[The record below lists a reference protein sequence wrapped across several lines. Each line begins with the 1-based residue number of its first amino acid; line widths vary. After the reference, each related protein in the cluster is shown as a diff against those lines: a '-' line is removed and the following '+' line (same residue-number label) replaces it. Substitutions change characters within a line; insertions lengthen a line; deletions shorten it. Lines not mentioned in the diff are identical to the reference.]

1 MALTGANNEEKIWNF
16 LYSHL
21 KNAYGTAGLMG
32 NLYAESALR
41 PNNLQDSFEKKLGY
55 NDESYTNAV
64 DSGRYSGFVR
74 DSAGYGLAQWTFWSR
89 KQAMYNFIKEKGKSI
104 ADLESQLE
112 FLVEEFK
119 TLYPTVWNKLL
130 KATSVKTASNIVL
143 TEYEQ
148 PGNQGD
154 SVKATRAGYGQ
165 TYFDKYTHVKE
176 QQTIKAN
183 EKQVNFYKTSPYAKY
198 IVTTG
203 GHLISNS
210 GGDER
215 GKISGGKAGDQ
226 TGNEWVLRYWYNR
239 PWNCVLRYPDTK
251 VGLRIAELGVEAA
264 LNDKIGYDQNE
275 RYTYWNLLQKAGYH
289 PSNITTA
296 CEADCSAGVIANVRA
311 VGYLLNIAKL
321 KNISA
326 TYTGNM
332 RAIFSLAG
340 FQVLTD
346 SKYLT
351 STKYLLPGDILL
363 NDLHHTCTNVSVGS
377 AMLDTTVPVS
387 PGTIAD
393 INNGTLRIGMKGD
406 AVALMQKMLQS
417 LGYDI
422 GSYGVDGDFGKDT
435 LYALRQFQ
443 ADKGLIVDGIYGPNS
458 QAALNKAYNKQTPT
472 SSSTSSA
479 KGAYM
484 VKVTAD
490 SLNIRKGPSTQYEV
504 VGKIT
509 DQGVYTIVD
518 ISGTWGKLKSGI
530 GWISLNYTRKV

>member
-16 LYSHL
+16 LYSHI

-41 PNNLQDSFEKKLGY
+41 PNNLQDVFEKKLGY
-55 NDESYTNAV
+55 TDESYTNAV

-89 KQAMYNFIKEKGKSI
+89 KQAMYNFVKGKGKSI
-104 ADLESQLE
+104 ADLETQLE
-112 FLVEEFK
+112 FLIEELK
-119 TLYPTVWNKLL
+119 SLYPTVWEKLL
-130 KATSVKTASNIVL
+130 KATSVKTASNVVL
-143 TEYEQ
+143 TEYEA
-148 PGNQGD
+148 PGNQSDG
-154 SVKATRAGYGQ
+154 VKTTRANYGQ
-165 TYFDKYTHVKE
+165 TYFDRYTHAKE
-176 QQTIKAN
+176 QQVIESNK
-183 EKQVNFYKTSPYAKY
+183 KQVDFYKVSPYAKY
-198 IVTTG
+198 LVTTG

-239 PWNCVLRYPDTK
+239 PWSCVLRYPDAK
-251 VGLRIAELGVEAA
+251 VGMKIAELGCEAA

-275 RYTYWNLLQKAGYH
+275 RYTYWDLLQKAGYH
-289 PSNITTA
+289 PSKITQA
-296 CEADCSAGVIANVRA
+296 CEADCSAGVIANVRG
-311 VGYLLNIAKL
+311 VGYLLNIAAL

-332 RAIFSLAG
+332 RAIFALAG

-351 STKYLLPGDILL
+351 SAKYLLPGDILL
-363 NDLHHTCTNVSVGS
+363 NDLHHTCTNISVGS
-377 AMLDTTVPVS
+377 AMLNTTVPVT
-387 PGTIAD
+387 PGTIAT
-393 INNGTLRIGMKGD
+393 INDGTLKIGMQGTE
-406 AVALMQKMLQS
+406 VELMQKMLQN

-435 LYALRQFQ
+435 LYALRAFQ
-443 ADKGLIVDGIYGPNS
+443 KDQNLIVDGIYGPQS
-458 QAALNKAYNKQTPT
+458 RAALTKAYNKKAPT
-472 SSSTSSA
+472 STSPTS

-490 SLNIRKGPSTQYEV
+490 SLNIRSGPSTQYEA

-509 DQGVYTIVD
+509 DGGVYTIVD
-518 ISGTWGKLKSGI
+518 KVGTWGKLKSGA

>member
-16 LYSHL
+16 LYSHI

-41 PNNLQDSFEKKLGY
+41 PNNLQDVFEKKLGY
-55 NDESYTNAV
+55 TDESYTNAV

-89 KQAMYNFIKEKGKSI
+89 KQAMYNFVKGKGKSI
-104 ADLESQLE
+104 ADLETQLE
-112 FLVEEFK
+112 FLIEELK
-119 TLYPTVWNKLL
+119 SLYPTVWEKLL
-130 KATSVKTASNIVL
+130 KATSVKTASNVVL
-143 TEYEQ
+143 TEYEA
-148 PGNQGD
+148 PGNQSDG
-154 SVKATRAGYGQ
+154 VKTTRANYGQ
-165 TYFDKYTHVKE
+165 TYFDRYTHAKE
-176 QQTIKAN
+176 QQVIESNK
-183 EKQVNFYKTSPYAKY
+183 KQVDFYKVSPYAKY
-198 IVTTG
+198 LVTTG

-239 PWNCVLRYPDTK
+239 PWSCVLRYPDAK
-251 VGLRIAELGVEAA
+251 VGMKIAELGCEAA

-275 RYTYWNLLQKAGYH
+275 RYTYWDLLQKAGYH
-289 PSNITTA
+289 PSKITQA
-296 CEADCSAGVIANVRA
+296 CEADCSAGVIANVRG
-311 VGYLLNIAKL
+311 VGYLLNIAAL

-332 RAIFSLAG
+332 RAIFALAG

-351 STKYLLPGDILL
+351 SAKYLLPGDILL

-377 AMLDTTVPVS
+377 AMLNTTVPVT
-387 PGTIAD
+387 PGTIAT
-393 INNGTLRIGMKGD
+393 INDGTLKIGMQGTE
-406 AVALMQKMLQS
+406 VELMQKMLQN

-435 LYALRQFQ
+435 LYALRAFQ
-443 ADKGLIVDGIYGPNS
+443 KDQNLIVDGIYGPQS
-458 QAALNKAYNKQTPT
+458 RAALTKAYNKKAPT
-472 SSSTSSA
+472 STSPTS

-490 SLNIRKGPSTQYEV
+490 SLNIRSGPSTQYEA

-509 DQGVYTIVD
+509 DGGVYTIVD
-518 ISGTWGKLKSGI
+518 KVGTWGKLKSGA